1 MQYKKKYFII
11 AGEVSGDQLG
21 EILLKKLNTSNNSI
35 NFYGIGGKN
44 LIKLGL
50 KPIFSM
56 QRISLMGLI

>member
-1 MQYKKKYFII
+1 MQYKKKIFIV

-21 EILLKKLNTSNNSI
+21 GILLRKLKTSNNSI

-56 QRISLMGLI
+56 EKISLMG